1 MSRDRTGTTSTA
13 GRRGRLAA
21 AVVAA
26 SLLAI
31 GGCDADQQTATPGP
45 TGTGT
50 ASGEVAPSTPAT
62 PSATATANT
71 APSVSSGATAAPPPP
86 VDPADRPTGTDC
98 TAADLTLALGD
109 GEGAAGT
116 VYRPLRF
123 TNSGSRVCTIQGFP
137 GVSYVAGSDG
147 HQVGPAAFRVGTKGA
162 VVTLR
167 PGQVAAATV
176 GFVNVGNYDEAACQP
191 TQVLGIR
198 VYPPHDTAAM
208 FVPMDGIGCL
218 RTPPGNQL
226 TVRTVNPGPNG

>member
-1 MSRDRTGTTSTA
+1 MNRDRAGTTGTA
-13 GRRGRLAA
+13 GRRGRAA
-21 AVVAA
+21 AAIVAA

-31 GGCDADQQTATPGP
+31 GGCDGDQRAGT
-45 TGTGT
+45 TGTTGAT
-50 ASGEVAPSTPAT
+50 STTPGEVAASGSPSTAAT
-62 PSATATANT
+62 TV
-71 APSVSSGATAAPPPP
+71 PSVPAGVTAASPPP

-98 TAADLTLALGD
+98 TAADLTLTVGD
-109 GEGAAGT
+109 GEGTAGT

-123 TNSGSRVCTIQGFP
+123 TNSGGRVCTIQGFP
-137 GVSYVAGSDG
+137 GVSYVAGADG
-147 HQVGPAAFRVGTKGA
+147 HQVGPAAFRDGTKGA

-176 GFVNVGNYDEAACQP
+176 GFVNVRNYDDAACQP
-191 TQVLGIR
+191 TPVLGIR

-208 FVPMDGIGCL
+208 FVPLEGLGCM